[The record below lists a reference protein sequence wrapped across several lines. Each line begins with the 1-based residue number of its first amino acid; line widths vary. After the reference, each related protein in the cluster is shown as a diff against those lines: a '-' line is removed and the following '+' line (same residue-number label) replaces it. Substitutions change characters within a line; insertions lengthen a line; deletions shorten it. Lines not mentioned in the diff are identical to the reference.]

1 MVGNPTNLN
10 HAKYKKILKPLLVQ
24 ILKVKVFSFILV
36 KKVRFSSVKMG
47 NSIEQHRSAIG
58 SFNARKKNKKEGS
71 DLFWVSLRDL
81 VLVVVTLQLL
91 FLGILA
97 LQYNLPLHASLE
109 ADVLIF
115 SPVAGK
121 VRANLRCVCVC
132 ACGEGGCCQYI
143 HCLFCR

>member
-10 HAKYKKILKPLLVQ
+10 HAKHK
-24 ILKVKVFSFILV
+24 

-81 VLVVVTLQLL
+81 VLVVATLQLL
-91 FLGILA
+91 FLGIMA
-97 LQYNLPLHASLE
+97 LQCY
-109 ADVLIF
+109 F
-115 SPVAGK
+115 
-121 VRANLRCVCVC
+121 
-132 ACGEGGCCQYI
+132 Q
-143 HCLFCR
+143 

>member
-1 MVGNPTNLN
+1 M
-10 HAKYKKILKPLLVQ
+10 
-24 ILKVKVFSFILV
+24 
-36 KKVRFSSVKMG
+36 RFSSVKMG

-58 SFNARKKNKKEGS
+58 SFNARKKNKKEGP

-97 LQYNLPLHASLE
+97 LQCNLSLHASLD

-115 SPVAGK
+115 SPGK
-121 VRANLRCVCVC
+121 SQSQVCVCVR
-132 ACGEGGCCQYI
+132 AGKEGAVNTFI
-143 HCLFCR
+143 FCSAGD

>member
-1 MVGNPTNLN
+1 
-10 HAKYKKILKPLLVQ
+10 
-24 ILKVKVFSFILV
+24 
-36 KKVRFSSVKMG
+36 MG

-58 SFNARKKNKKEGS
+58 SFNARKKNKKEGP

-97 LQYNLPLHASLE
+97 LQCNLSLHASLD

-121 VRANLRCVCVC
+121 VEPLWLPQVLNQGLSHQCTCFSHVWAGALT
-132 ACGEGGCCQYI
+132 
-143 HCLFCR
+143 